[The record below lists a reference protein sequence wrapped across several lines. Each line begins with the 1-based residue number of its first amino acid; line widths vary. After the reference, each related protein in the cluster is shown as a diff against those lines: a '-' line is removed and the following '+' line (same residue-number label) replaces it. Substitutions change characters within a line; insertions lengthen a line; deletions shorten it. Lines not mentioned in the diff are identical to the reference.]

1 MTDSQIETLKD
12 LEAITWAD
20 DLHVAAVEE
29 PTDSLAATPIY
40 KNMASCIIAM
50 YNEHPVTK
58 AEMTEDK
65 QAWKLTCKL
74 RTYNKDE
81 DLTNEEYV
89 NSLKDWN
96 LYISTY
102 DESYIGS
109 DKRWEALSKRGF
121 VMYQSYDK
129 GSTASVAYC
138 PSENKWYG
146 WSHRAM
152 YGFTIGDV
160 VSEGDITATSG
171 LIEEYEIQHPEE
183 NLSLPVGYKATTMKK
198 AKRMAI
204 AFASAVA

>member
-1 MTDSQIETLKD
+1 MELKTLNDLDTVYCAELQMPVETADGSDATTFTYKD
-12 LEAITWAD
+12 
-20 DLHVAAVEE
+20 
-29 PTDSLAATPIY
+29 
-40 KNMASCIIAM
+40 MASCIIGM
-50 YNEHPVTK
+50 YQGTPVTK
-58 AEMTEDK
+58 IEMTEDK

-74 RTYNKDE
+74 RSFNKDE

-109 DKRWEALSKRGF
+109 DDTWKTFSKKGF
-121 VMYQSYDK
+121 TMYQSYHN
-129 GSTASVAYC
+129 STTASVAYC

-152 YGFTIGDV
+152 HGFTIGDV
-160 VSEGDITATSG
+160 VSKGDITATSG
-171 LIEEYEIQHPEE
+171 LMKEYEIQHPDE

-204 AFASAVA
+204 AFASAIA